1 MKTAQCNMRCVL
13 RAARTVR
20 STHASASYRVVV
32 RSSTHDAH
40 TCTCKCTCTC
50 ACTCVHIH
58 MHMRMTCHMSCAHG
72 MCMCPIQASWPFC
85 VLLPD
90 CRDARSVGV
99 RKTHHRTLRHASGPA
114 RRHTILLGRHVAAL
128 HGAPTAE
135 HARVCRRTPARECG
149 GSTIRRPVRP
159 PKTPTMH
166 RARRLAHTR

>member
-72 MCMCPIQASWPFC
+72 MCMCPIQASWAFC
-85 VLLPD
+85 
-90 CRDARSVGV
+90 CRDWPVTRALLACE
-99 RKTHHRTLRHASGPA
+99 KTHHRTRDASGPA